1 VSDSVAHTTCFLVD
15 KAVPMRFSQHKQR
28 KGSRPLGRSGSVR
41 REAGPGHAV
50 LSLNQCCVEFSTI
63 HHFIFMAISPQDHS
77 EQSVLRLCRRGR
89 GSSQRRHDDISHITK
104 RRTNRGRSD
113 TRKCQPAHQQTRNN
127 QTRKQQNSPLHPRQ
141 RHRDTAKRRG
151 REAATHPRHHRD
163 TPTPSRHEATTP
175 RRDNAA
181 TPTPRRAD
189 APT

>member
-1 VSDSVAHTTCFLVD
+1 VAHTTCCVVD

-28 KGSRPLGRSGSVR
+28 KGSRPLGPERLGPAGGGS
-41 REAGPGHAV
+41 GHAV

-127 QTRKQQNSPLHPRQ
+127 PTTEQQNNPLPRQ
-141 RHRDTAKRRG
+141 RHSDTAKRRG
-151 REAATHPRHHRD
+151 REAATQRRND
-163 TPTPSRHEATTP
+163 ATTQRRNDRRTDATT
-175 RRDNAA
+175 RRDA
-181 TPTPRRAD
+181 TRPHND
-189 APT
+189 ATRPHSDAT